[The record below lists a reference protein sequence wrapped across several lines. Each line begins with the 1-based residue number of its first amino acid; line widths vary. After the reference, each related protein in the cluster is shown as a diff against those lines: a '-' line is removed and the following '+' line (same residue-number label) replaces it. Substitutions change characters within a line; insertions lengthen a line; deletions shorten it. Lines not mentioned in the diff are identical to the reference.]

1 MNMIEMLVSIWL
13 VSWFITRF
21 EPLQMV
27 LELLPNKLIPNL
39 IKLIVTCLKCVSF
52 WSTLLVTQNIVL
64 ASGMAFI
71 SFWYDK
77 WIGPIERRVRL

>member
-1 MNMIEMLVSIWL
+1 MIETLIGIWL

-27 LELLPNKLIPNL
+27 LELLPNKLLYNL
-39 IKLIVTCLKCVSF
+39 FKLLISCLKCVSF
-52 WSTLLVTQNIVL
+52 WITLLYTENLIL
-64 ASGMAFI
+64 ASAIAFV

-77 WIGPIERRVRL
+77 FIGPLERKVRL

>member
-1 MNMIEMLVSIWL
+1 MIEILISIWL

-27 LELLPNKLIPNL
+27 LELLPNKLLFNL
-39 IKLIVTCLKCVSF
+39 FKLLITCLKCVTF
-52 WSTLLVTQNIVL
+52 WITLGYTGNIVY

-77 WIGPIERRVRL
+77 WVGPLERKVRL

>member
-1 MNMIEMLVSIWL
+1 MNMIEMLISIWL

-21 EPLQMV
+21 EPLQMI

-39 IKLIVTCLKCVSF
+39 IKLLVTCLKCVSF

-77 WIGPIERRVRL
+77 WIGPLERKVRL

>member
-1 MNMIEMLVSIWL
+1 MNMIEMLISIWL

-39 IKLIVTCLKCVSF
+39 IKLLVTCLKCVSF

>member
-1 MNMIEMLVSIWL
+1 MIELLIGIWL

-27 LELLPNKLIPNL
+27 LELMPNKLIYNL
-39 IKLIVTCLKCVSF
+39 FKLLITCLKCVSF
-52 WSTLLVTQNIVL
+52 WITLAYTQNIVL

-71 SFWYDK
+71 SFFYDK
-77 WIGPIERRVRL
+77 FIGPIERKVRL

>member
-1 MNMIEMLVSIWL
+1 MIETLIGIWL

-39 IKLIVTCLKCVSF
+39 FKLLVTCLKCVTF
-52 WSTLLVTQNIVL
+52 WLTLIYTQNIVF

-71 SFWYDK
+71 SFFYDK
-77 WIGPIERRVRL
+77 FIGPIERKVRL

>member
-1 MNMIEMLVSIWL
+1 MIETLIGIWL

-27 LELLPNKLIPNL
+27 LELLPNKLLFNL
-39 IKLIVTCLKCVSF
+39 FKLLITCLKCVSF
-52 WSTLLVTQNIVL
+52 WITLVYTQNIIL

-77 WIGPIERRVRL
+77 FIGPIERKVRL

>member
-1 MNMIEMLVSIWL
+1 MIETLVSIWL

-27 LELLPNKLIPNL
+27 LELLPNKLLFNL
-39 IKLIVTCLKCVSF
+39 FKLLITCLKCVSF
-52 WSTLLVTQNIVL
+52 WITLSYTQNIVL

-77 WIGPIERRVRL
+77 WIGPLERKVRL

>member
-1 MNMIEMLVSIWL
+1 MIEKLISIWL

-27 LELLPNKLIPNL
+27 LELLPNKLIYNL
-39 IKLIVTCLKCVSF
+39 FKLLITCLKCVSF
-52 WSTLLVTQNIVL
+52 WITLAYTQNIVY
-64 ASGMAFI
+64 ASAMAFV

-77 WIGPIERRVRL
+77 FIGPIERKVRL

>member
-1 MNMIEMLVSIWL
+1 MIEILISIWL

-27 LELLPNKLIPNL
+27 LELLPNKLLWNL
-39 IKLIVTCLKCVSF
+39 IKLLTSCLKCVSF
-52 WSTLLVTQNIVL
+52 WITLCYTENLIL
-64 ASGMAFI
+64 ASALAFI

-77 WIGPIERRVRL
+77 YIGPLERKVRL

>member
-1 MNMIEMLVSIWL
+1 MIETLIGIWL

-27 LELLPNKLIPNL
+27 LELMPNKLLPNL
-39 IKLIVTCLKCVSF
+39 FKLLITCLKCVSF
-52 WSTLLVTQNIVL
+52 WLTLLYTGNIVF

-71 SFWYDK
+71 SFFYDK
-77 WIGPIERRVRL
+77 FIGPIERKVRL

>member
-1 MNMIEMLVSIWL
+1 MIETLIGIWL

-27 LELLPNKLIPNL
+27 LELLPNKLLFNL
-39 IKLIVTCLKCVSF
+39 FKLLITCLRCLSF
-52 WSTLLVTQNIVL
+52 WITLVYTQNIIL

-77 WIGPIERRVRL
+77 FIGPIERKVRL